1 MLSVDMKLRSRI
13 SPMNQKLNQY
23 NVRRT
28 TTGGLKN
35 INSAFTKV
43 ADKFLKKRGFIES
56 AVVYKWGSIIGEE
69 LSGWCY
75 PTRLS
80 FPRDKTLGATLY
92 LDVLGAR
99 SVEVQHL
106 QPIILDRINL
116 IFGYT
121 AVASISIRQVQSI
134 KTQKL
139 LEEDCRLLTPKEEK
153 WILESVKETKSR
165 ELKNALETLGKAIL
179 AKK

>member
-1 MLSVDMKLRSRI
+1 M
-13 SPMNQKLNQY
+13 
-23 NVRRT
+23 
-28 TTGGLKN
+28 
-35 INSAFTKV
+35 
-43 ADKFLKKRGFIES
+43 
-56 AVVYKWGSIIGEE
+56 
-69 LSGWCY
+69 
-75 PTRLS
+75 
-80 FPRDKTLGATLY
+80 
-92 LDVLGAR
+92 LGAR

-139 LEEDCRLLTPKEEK
+139 LKEDRRLLTPKEEK

>member
-1 MLSVDMKLRSRI
+1 MGINYWRGTLR
-13 SPMNQKLNQY
+13 
-23 NVRRT
+23 
-28 TTGGLKN
+28 
-35 INSAFTKV
+35 
-43 ADKFLKKRGFIES
+43 
-56 AVVYKWGSIIGEE
+56 
-69 LSGWCY
+69 WCY

-121 AVASISIRQVQSI
+121 AVAKHLDSASS
-134 KTQKL
+134 
-139 LEEDCRLLTPKEEK
+139 EY
-153 WILESVKETKSR
+153 
-165 ELKNALETLGKAIL
+165 
-179 AKK
+179 